1 MIEIVLDAQLLGY
14 VVSALPVVFIVLVL
28 ATPIS
33 AVTNIEY
40 ITAVIIGFLTAGVVV
55 LVIFVIVSLFM
66 PTPLGIQIINF
77 SVDGV

>member
-14 VVSALPVVFIVLVL
+14 AVSALPVVFVVLVL
-28 ATPIS
+28 AIPIS

-40 ITAVIIGFLTAGVVV
+40 LTAVLIGFLTVGVMV
-55 LVIFVIVSLFM
+55 LVIFVIASLFM